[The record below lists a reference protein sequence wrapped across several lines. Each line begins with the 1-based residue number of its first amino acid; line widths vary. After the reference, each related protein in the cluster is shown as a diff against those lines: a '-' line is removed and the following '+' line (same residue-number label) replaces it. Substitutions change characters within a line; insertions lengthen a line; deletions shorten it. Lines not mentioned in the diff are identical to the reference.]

1 VQRLIRTVVE
11 TAAARGVP
19 VSLCGDAGSDA
30 AVLPKLVAAGLRSVS
45 VAPAALGRVKRTL
58 AVTRSDGEPAP

>member
-1 VQRLIRTVVE
+1 M
-11 TAAARGVP
+11 
-19 VSLCGDAGSDA
+19 SLCGDAGADA

-58 AVTRSDGEPAP
+58 ARTRSDGVPAS